1 MSFYHKKVSRYYIS
15 QDEEETELASVKTN
29 AMRLLD
35 KHKICY
41 QTLSYQ
47 AKEAMDGVLVASKI
61 GRNKEEVFKTLVTR
75 GQSKEIYVFVLPV
88 AKELDLKKAAKV
100 VNEKKIELIAVNEIN
115 QITGYIRGGCS
126 PVGMKKKYPTFID
139 ETCTLFDTIA
149 VSAGERGH
157 QMIIPYQAIEQL
169 CNAVITD
176 II

>member
-1 MSFYHKKVSRYYIS
+1 M
-15 QDEEETELASVKTN
+15 ANVKTN

-61 GRNKEEVFKTLVTR
+61 GRNKEEVSKTLVTR

-100 VNEKKIELIAVNEIN
+100 VKEKKIELIAVNEIN
-115 QITGYIRGGCS
+115 QVTGYIRGGCS
-126 PVGMKKKYPTFID
+126 PIGMKRIYQTVID
-139 ETCTLFDTIA
+139 ESAKSLSSFIVSGGKIGLQLELCPSDLLTVIPPRFADVTLR
-149 VSAGERGH
+149 E
-157 QMIIPYQAIEQL
+157 E
-169 CNAVITD
+169 
-176 II
+176 